1 MHLNQV
7 LINHSR
13 LIESSPSPS
22 ILCKPLLEL
31 VPQGWGAAAAAAEA
45 AEAARQPLHAAK
57 AVKHPC
63 KIVVRLKAT
72 ICTFEAF
79 VGCLALG
86 RCVQVKEDEVAERL
100 AVEPVDEVRWS
111 MVVTCGRSQTLFLA
125 SPGPH
130 RQAPSQQSCPS
141 YSLRTGSFPGDAPRR
156 PSGAAGSPP

>member
-1 MHLNQV
+1 MQA
-7 LINHSR
+7 
-13 LIESSPSPS
+13 SP
-22 ILCKPLLEL
+22 
-31 VPQGWGAAAAAAEA
+31 GAGPPEA

-57 AVKHPC
+57 AVEHPC
-63 KIVVRLKAT
+63 KIVVRLKAR

-86 RCVQVKEDEVAERL
+86 RCVQVEEDEVAECF
-100 AVEPVDEVRWS
+100 AVEPVDEVRRS

-125 SPGPH
+125 SPGP
-130 RQAPSQQSCPS
+130 RRRAPSQQPCPS